1 MKIVTTLLL
10 FALASAFAQD
20 PLQITFTHHSS
31 ASNTFWQ
38 AVQRG
43 MNEACELVEAQCDM
57 LFTQTEG
64 DANQQLANIEAALAR
79 GTDVLV
85 TTIVDDNIFDDV
97 LAQAQAEG
105 VIVLASNVDDSEG
118 AAGNT
123 RLAFIGQDFR
133 SAGYE
138 LARGMSELFPA
149 EGPIHV
155 LVGISAPGQNWSE
168 TRGGGV
174 LDFMAEYQAA
184 NPERDITFERIDSGT
199 DLAVTASRIGA
210 YVQASPDLTAYFD
223 TGYWHAG
230 VARELESLG
239 YEPGEI
245 LLGGFDLVPDALQ
258 GMQNGY
264 IQLQVD
270 QQPYLQGFLPIIQ
283 AHLMNKYQ
291 LSAWD
296 VNTGK
301 ALIEPADV
309 EAILELSQEGYR

>member
-1 MKIVTTLLL
+1 
-10 FALASAFAQD
+10 
-20 PLQITFTHHSS
+20 
-31 ASNTFWQ
+31 
-38 AVQRG
+38 
-43 MNEACELVEAQCDM
+43 
-57 LFTQTEG
+57 
-64 DANQQLANIEAALAR
+64 
-79 GTDVLV
+79 
-85 TTIVDDNIFDDV
+85 
-97 LAQAQAEG
+97 
-105 VIVLASNVDDSEG
+105 
-118 AAGNT
+118 
-123 RLAFIGQDFR
+123 
-133 SAGYE
+133 
-138 LARGMSELFPA
+138 
-149 EGPIHV
+149 
-155 LVGISAPGQNWSE
+155 
-168 TRGGGV
+168 
-174 LDFMAEYQAA
+174 
-184 NPERDITFERIDSGT
+184 
-199 DLAVTASRIGA
+199 
-210 YVQASPDLTAYFD
+210 VQANPDLTAYFD

-283 AHLMNKYQ
+283 AHLMDKYQ